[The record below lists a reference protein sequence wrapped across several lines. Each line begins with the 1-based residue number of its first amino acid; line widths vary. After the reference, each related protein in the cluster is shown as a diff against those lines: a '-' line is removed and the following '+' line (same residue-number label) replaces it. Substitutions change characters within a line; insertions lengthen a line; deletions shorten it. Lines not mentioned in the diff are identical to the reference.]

1 MSVDTSYTTARF
13 PRWSSTGNAAARPDA
28 CPALHLRSSR
38 IAETQR
44 QHRSF
49 KPDLPIEHPQSQDP
63 CALTASATRHAT
75 VKSP

>member
-1 MSVDTSYTTARF
+1 MSIRIAFSV
-13 PRWSSTGNAAARPDA
+13 
-28 CPALHLRSSR
+28 LR

-44 QHRSF
+44 QRRSL
-49 KPDLPIEHPQSQDP
+49 KPDLPIEHRQSQDP